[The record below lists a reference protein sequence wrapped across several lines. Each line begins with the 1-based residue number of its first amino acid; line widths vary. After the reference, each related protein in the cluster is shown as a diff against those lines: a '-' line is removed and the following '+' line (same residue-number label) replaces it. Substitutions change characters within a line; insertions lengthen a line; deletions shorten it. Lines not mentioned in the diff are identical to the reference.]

1 VRYLPLI
8 PLGNVPFLTNVRRV
22 IDSSCVSAGPDIRR
36 ERNRARLLAGLRE
49 AGAASRAELARRTGL
64 SRTTVASIV
73 AELEREGVLLE
84 RDDGGGASPRGGR
97 PPRLLF
103 FSRSA
108 GAVLGIDF
116 GKRHVRVAAADLSHA
131 ILAEAERA
139 MPTDEPAEIGL
150 ETAVELVDEVLGEAG
165 VSRAD
170 VIGVGLGLP
179 GPIEMSSGRVG
190 SSSIL
195 PGWVGV
201 RAAEAL
207 ASRLDLPVQV
217 DNDANLGALAELHWG
232 AATGYRNA
240 AYLKVSTGI
249 GAGLI
254 VDGRLFHGADGM
266 AGEIGHTIV
275 QEHGPF
281 CRCGKRG
288 CLETL
293 AGAAALVELLQATH
307 GPELTTQQLLDA
319 AAAGDSAARRVL
331 ADAGRYIGTAVATL
345 CDLLNPELIVVG
357 GQLSAAGDV
366 LLDPLREQVHRHAI
380 PATSRHLDIVPGV
393 LGPRAELLGALA
405 LVLAVG
411 RPGFEPGTDGL

>member
-1 VRYLPLI
+1 MTQL
-8 PLGNVPFLTNVRRV
+8 
-22 IDSSCVSAGPDIRR
+22 DKSSGPDVRR
-36 ERNRARLLAGLRE
+36 ERNRARLLVALQE

-73 AELEREGVLLE
+73 AELERDGTLIE
-84 RDDGGGASPRGGR
+84 RENGSAASPRGGG
-97 PPRLLF
+97 PPRLLSF
-103 FSRSA
+103 GRSA

-116 GKRHVRVAAADLSHA
+116 GKRHLRVAAADLSHA
-131 ILAEAERA
+131 ILAEAERP
-139 MPTDEPAEIGL
+139 MRTDEPAESGL
-150 ETAVELVDEVLGEAG
+150 ETAVELVDGVLDEAG
-165 VSRAD
+165 VARGD
-170 VIGVGLGLP
+170 VVGVGLGLP
-179 GPIEMSSGRVG
+179 GPIDMRSGRVG

-201 RAAEAL
+201 RAADAL
-207 ASRLDLPVQV
+207 TSRLELPVQV

-232 AATGYRNA
+232 AAAGCRNA

-254 VDGRLFHGADGM
+254 VDGRLFHGSAGM

-275 QEHGPF
+275 EEQGPV

-293 AGAAALVELLQATH
+293 AGAAALVELLRGTH

-319 AAAGDSAARRVL
+319 AAGGDSAARRVL
-331 ADAGRYIGTAVATL
+331 ADAGRYIGRAVATL

-357 GQLSAAGDV
+357 GELSAAGDV
-366 LLDPLREQVHRHAI
+366 LLDPLREEVHRHAI
-380 PATSRHLDIVPGV
+380 PATALDLEIVPGV

-405 LVLAVG
+405 LALTLSAG
-411 RPGFEPGTDGL
+411 AQAPEIASARRLP

>member
-1 VRYLPLI
+1 VTQLDKP
-8 PLGNVPFLTNVRRV
+8 
-22 IDSSCVSAGPDIRR
+22 SGPDVRR
-36 ERNRARLLAGLRE
+36 ERNRSRVLVALRE

-73 AELEREGVLLE
+73 ADLEQEGTLIERENGS
-84 RDDGGGASPRGGR
+84 GATPRGGR
-97 PPRLLF
+97 PPRLLSF
-103 FSRSA
+103 GRSA
-108 GAVLGIDF
+108 GAVIGIDF
-116 GKRHVRVAAADLSHA
+116 GKRHLRVAAADLSHT
-131 ILAEAERA
+131 ILAEAERP
-139 MPTDEPAEIGL
+139 MRTDESAEGGL

-165 VSRAD
+165 VARSD
-170 VIGVGLGLP
+170 VIGAGLGLP
-179 GPIEMSSGRVG
+179 GPIDMRSGRVG

-207 ASRLDLPVQV
+207 SSRLGLPVEV

-232 AATGYRNA
+232 AAAGRRNA

-254 VDGRLFHGADGM
+254 VDGRLFHGAAGM
-266 AGEIGHTIV
+266 AGEIGHTII
-275 QEHGPF
+275 QEQGPV

-293 AGAAALVELLQATH
+293 AGAAALVELLHGTH
-307 GPELTTQQLLDA
+307 GPELTTQQLLEA
-319 AAAGDSAARRVL
+319 AAAGDSGARRVL
-331 ADAGRYIGTAVATL
+331 ADAGRHIGTAVATL

-357 GQLSAAGDV
+357 GELSAAGEV

-380 PATSRHLDIVPGV
+380 PATARDLEIVPGV
-393 LGPRAELLGALA
+393 LGPRAELLGTLA
-405 LVLAVG
+405 LVLTADTLSG
-411 RPGFEPGTDGL
+411 GFQAG

>member
-1 VRYLPLI
+1 
-8 PLGNVPFLTNVRRV
+8 
-22 IDSSCVSAGPDIRR
+22 
-36 ERNRARLLAGLRE
+36 
-49 AGAASRAELARRTGL
+49 
-64 SRTTVASIV
+64 
-73 AELEREGVLLE
+73 
-84 RDDGGGASPRGGR
+84 
-97 PPRLLF
+97 
-103 FSRSA
+103 
-108 GAVLGIDF
+108 
-116 GKRHVRVAAADLSHA
+116 
-131 ILAEAERA
+131 

-170 VIGVGLGLP
+170 VIGVGVGLP
-179 GPIEMSSGRVG
+179 GPIDMSSGRVG

-201 RAAEAL
+201 RAAPRR
-207 ASRLDLPVQV
+207 SRRAWTFRCRWTTTPTSARLPSST
-217 DNDANLGALAELHWG
+217 GARPPAIG
-232 AATGYRNA
+232 IA

-266 AGEIGHTIV
+266 AGEIGHTII

-331 ADAGRYIGTAVATL
+331 ADAGRYIG
-345 CDLLNPELIVVG
+345 NG
-357 GQLSAAGDV
+357 GGHPVRPAQPRADRCRGPAERGRRRAAGSAARAGPPPRHPCHVTPPGDQSRASW
-366 LLDPLREQVHRHAI
+366 DRERSCSAR
-380 PATSRHLDIVPGV
+380 SRSCSQWAG
-393 LGPRAELLGALA
+393 
-405 LVLAVG
+405 
-411 RPGFEPGTDGL
+411 

>member
-1 VRYLPLI
+1 V
-8 PLGNVPFLTNVRRV
+8 
-22 IDSSCVSAGPDIRR
+22 
-36 ERNRARLLAGLRE
+36 
-49 AGAASRAELARRTGL
+49 
-64 SRTTVASIV
+64 
-73 AELEREGVLLE
+73 
-84 RDDGGGASPRGGR
+84 DGR
-97 PPRLLF
+97 LF

-116 GKRHVRVAAADLSHA
+116 GKRHLRVAAADLSHV
-131 ILAEAERA
+131 IVAEAERP
-139 MPTDEPAEIGL
+139 MRTDEPAESGL
-150 ETAVELVDEVLGEAG
+150 RTAAELVDEVLDEGG
-165 VSRAD
+165 ISRAD

-179 GPIEMSSGRVG
+179 GPIDMRSGRVG

-201 RAAEAL
+201 RAAEEL
-207 ASRLDLPVQV
+207 GSRLGLPVQV
-217 DNDANLGALAELHWG
+217 DNDANLGALAELQWG
-232 AATGYRNA
+232 AAAGCRNA

-254 VDGRLFHGADGM
+254 VDGRLFHGAAGM
-266 AGEIGHTIV
+266 AGEIGHTII
-275 QEHGPF
+275 QEHGPV

-293 AGAAALVELLQATH
+293 AGSVALVELLHGTH
-307 GPELTTQQLLDA
+307 GPELTTMQLLDA

-331 ADAGRYIGTAVATL
+331 ADAGRHIGRAVATL

-357 GQLSAAGDV
+357 GELSTAGEV

-380 PATSRHLDIVPGV
+380 PATARGLEIVPGV

-405 LVLAVG
+405 LGLASHG
-411 RPGFEPGTDGL
+411 PSKATAG

>member
-1 VRYLPLI
+1 
-8 PLGNVPFLTNVRRV
+8 
-22 IDSSCVSAGPDIRR
+22 
-36 ERNRARLLAGLRE
+36 
-49 AGAASRAELARRTGL
+49 
-64 SRTTVASIV
+64 
-73 AELEREGVLLE
+73 
-84 RDDGGGASPRGGR
+84 
-97 PPRLLF
+97 
-103 FSRSA
+103 
-108 GAVLGIDF
+108 
-116 GKRHVRVAAADLSHA
+116 
-131 ILAEAERA
+131 
-139 MPTDEPAEIGL
+139 M
-150 ETAVELVDEVLGEAG
+150 LGEAG

-179 GPIEMSSGRVG
+179 GPIDMRSGRVG

-232 AATGYRNA
+232 AAAGYRNA

-266 AGEIGHTIV
+266 AGEIGHTII
-275 QEHGPF
+275 QEQGPF

-307 GPELTTQQLLDA
+307 GAELTTQQLLDA

-357 GQLSAAGDV
+357 GELSAAGDV

-380 PATSRHLDIVPGV
+380 PATARELEIVPRRPGTEGGAARRAGARAGRGSGV
-393 LGPRAELLGALA
+393 GNGAPGSGCRLEHVNFDEAAIAELREVFQGELLRPEGDRYDSARRVWNGMIDRRPALIARCTGVADVKAALGFAREHGML
-405 LVLAVG
+405 LAVRG
-411 RPGFEPGTDGL
+411 GGHNVAGNAVCDDGARHRPLGC